1 MEYFYNNSK
10 NIFFKERYLTRVSM
24 LQRRGNDTQINRP
37 TFKLIKFKLFE
48 FKNTDWLF
56 SWK

>member
-56 SWK
+56 S